1 MNKITPHEQHFS
13 LGGVR
18 WLLYLIYWIKSM
30 TIKVFSSISSTVSLS
45 EKRKQA
51 MGLID

>member
-1 MNKITPHEQHFS
+1 
-13 LGGVR
+13 
-18 WLLYLIYWIKSM
+18 M